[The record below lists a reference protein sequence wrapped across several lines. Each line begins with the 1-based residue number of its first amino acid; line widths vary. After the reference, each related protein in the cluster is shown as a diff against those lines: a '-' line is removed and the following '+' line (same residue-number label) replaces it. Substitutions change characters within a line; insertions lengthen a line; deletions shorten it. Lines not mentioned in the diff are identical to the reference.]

1 MKKNLYLIMALI
13 ASAIAFTSC
22 NSVPDPYDNPNG
34 NKEDVVP
41 GVKEGTGT
49 EADPYNVTAALEKIK
64 ALKDGENTGEI
75 FIKGKIVSINEI
87 DTDKFGNATY
97 YISVDGTD
105 KNQLCIYRSKA
116 LGNQKFTSKDAIKVG
131 DEVVVKGIF
140 VNFKGN
146 KPESEANKSY
156 LYSLNGKKEDNGGTT
171 PTPGEEKGSGTQA
184 DPYNVAAALAKIKA
198 LKTDKDTLEFYVKGK
213 IVDAPSIN
221 TQYGNATYHI
231 SDDGTANNQLYIY
244 RSFDLN
250 NQKFTKTDA
259 LKAGDEVVVTGKF
272 VNFRGNTPET
282 AGNKSYLFSLKSG
295 NGGGGVTPPNGG
307 GGTITP
313 GGLTFNGATVT
324 AVNSAVTAGTE
335 TITVTMTEQS
345 FTDEAAATPIT
356 LSDGTTIA
364 FDANGE
370 ANAPKYYAKSKGVRL
385 YKNNGITITGKKA
398 IAKLEFTCDV
408 FKGVNYVGNQTATI
422 AFTGNTA
429 VYKNVFNEPKG
440 GGVQLRVQTITITY
454 AQ

>member
-1 MKKNLYLIMALI
+1 MKKNLYLIMALMI
-13 ASAIAFTSC
+13 SAITFTSC
-22 NSVPDPYDNPNG
+22 NSVPEPSDNPN
-34 NKEDVVP
+34 NKKEDVVP

-64 ALKDGENTGEI
+64 ALKDGEKTAEI
-75 FIKGKIVSINEI
+75 FVKGKIVSINEI

-140 VNFKGN
+140 MNFKGN
-146 KPESEANKSY
+146 KPESEANNSY
-156 LYSLNGKKEDNGGTT
+156 LYSLNGKKEDNSGTT

-184 DPYNVAAALAKIKA
+184 DPYNVVAALAKIKA

-213 IVDAPSIN
+213 IVNAPSID
-221 TQYGNATYHI
+221 TKYGNATYHI
-231 SDDGTANNQLYIY
+231 SDDGTTNNQLLIF
-244 RSFDLN
+244 RSLDLN

-259 LKAGDEVVVTGKF
+259 LKAGDEVVITGKF
-272 VNFRGNTPET
+272 VNFKGNTPET
-282 AGNKSYLFSLKSG
+282 AGNKSYLVSLKPG
-295 NGGGGVTPPNGG
+295 TGGGGGPIVTPS
-307 GGTITP
+307 
-313 GGLTFNGATVT
+313 GLTINGNTVT
-324 AVNSAVTAGTE
+324 AVNSAVIAGTE
-335 TITVTMTEQS
+335 SITVTMTEQG
-345 FTDEAAATPIT
+345 FTNEAAATPIT

-370 ANAPKYYAKSKGVRL
+370 ANAPKYHAKSKGVRL

-398 IAKLEFTCDV
+398 IAKLVFTCDV
-408 FKGVNYVGNQTATI
+408 YNGTNQVGNQTATI

>member
-1 MKKNLYLIMALI
+1 MKKNLYLIMALMV
-13 ASAIAFTSC
+13 SAITFTSC
-22 NSVPDPYDNPNG
+22 NSVPEPSDNPN
-34 NKEDVVP
+34 NKKEDVVP

-64 ALKDGENTGEI
+64 ALKDGEKTAEI
-75 FIKGKIVSINEI
+75 FVKGKIVSIKEI

-105 KNQLCIYRSKA
+105 KNQLCIYRSKT

-146 KPESEANKSY
+146 KPESEANNSY
-156 LYSLNGKKEDNGGTT
+156 LYSLNGKKEDNSGTT

-213 IVDAPSIN
+213 IVNAPSID
-221 TQYGNATYHI
+221 TKYGNATYHI
-231 SDDGTANNQLYIY
+231 SDDGTTNNQLLIF
-244 RSFDLN
+244 RSLDLN

-259 LKAGDEVVVTGKF
+259 LKAGDEVVITGKF
-272 VNFRGNTPET
+272 VNFKGNTPET
-282 AGNKSYLFSLKSG
+282 AGNKSYLVSLKPG
-295 NGGGGVTPPNGG
+295 TGGGGGPIVTPS
-307 GGTITP
+307 
-313 GGLTFNGATVT
+313 GLTINGNTVT

-335 TITVTMTEQS
+335 SITVTMTEQGWA
-345 FTDEAAATPIT
+345 DKAAVTKLT

-370 ANAPKYYAKSKGVRL
+370 KSVPSYYAGSKGVRV

-398 IAKLEFTCDV
+398 IAKLVFTCDV
-408 FKGVNYVGNQTATI
+408 YNGTNQVGNKTATI

>member
-75 FIKGKIVSINEI
+75 FVKGKIVSINEI

-231 SDDGTANNQLYIY
+231 SDDGTTNNQLLIF
-244 RSFDLN
+244 RSLDLN

-272 VNFRGNTPET
+272 VNFKGNTPET
-282 AGNKSYLFSLKSG
+282 AGNKSYLVSLKPG
-295 NGGGGVTPPNGG
+295 TGGGGPIVTPS
-307 GGTITP
+307 
-313 GGLTFNGATVT
+313 GLTINGNTVT

-335 TITVTMTEQS
+335 SITVTMTEQGWA
-345 FTDEAAATPIT
+345 DKAAVTKLT

-364 FDANGE
+364 FDTNGE
-370 ANAPKYYAKSKGVRL
+370 KSVPSYYAGSKGVRV

-398 IAKLEFTCDV
+398 IAKLVFTCDV
-408 FKGVNYVGNQTATI
+408 YNGTNQVGNQTATI

>member
-1 MKKNLYLIMALI
+1 MKKNLYLIMALMI
-13 ASAIAFTSC
+13 SAITFTSC
-22 NSVPDPYDNPNG
+22 NSVPEPSDNPN
-34 NKEDVVP
+34 NKKEDVVP

-64 ALKDGENTGEI
+64 ALKDGEKTAEI
-75 FIKGKIVSINEI
+75 FVKGKIVSINEI

-146 KPESEANKSY
+146 KPESEANNSY
-156 LYSLNGKKEDNGGTT
+156 LYSLNGKKEDNSGTT

-213 IVDAPSIN
+213 IVNAPSIN

-259 LKAGDEVVVTGKF
+259 LKAGDEVVITGKF
-272 VNFRGNTPET
+272 VNFKGNTPET
-282 AGNKSYLFSLKSG
+282 AGNKSYLVSLKPG
-295 NGGGGVTPPNGG
+295 TGGGGGPIVTPS
-307 GGTITP
+307 
-313 GGLTFNGATVT
+313 GLTINGATVT

-398 IAKLEFTCDV
+398 IAKLVFTCDV
-408 FKGVNYVGNQTATI
+408 YNGTNQVGNKTATI

>member
-75 FIKGKIVSINEI
+75 FVKGKIVSIDEI

-105 KNQLCIYRSKA
+105 KNQLCIYRSKS

-171 PTPGEEKGSGTQA
+171 PTPG
-184 DPYNVAAALAKIKA
+184 
-198 LKTDKDTLEFYVKGK
+198 
-213 IVDAPSIN
+213 
-221 TQYGNATYHI
+221 
-231 SDDGTANNQLYIY
+231 
-244 RSFDLN
+244 
-250 NQKFTKTDA
+250 
-259 LKAGDEVVVTGKF
+259 
-272 VNFRGNTPET
+272 
-282 AGNKSYLFSLKSG
+282 
-295 NGGGGVTPPNGG
+295 
-307 GGTITP
+307 
-313 GGLTFNGATVT
+313 GLTFNGATVT

-335 TITVTMTEQS
+335 TITVTMTKQS
-345 FTDEAAATPIT
+345 FTDDAAATPIT

>member
-1 MKKNLYLIMALI
+1 MKKNLYLIMALMI
-13 ASAIAFTSC
+13 SAITFTSC
-22 NSVPDPYDNPNG
+22 NSVPEPSDNPN
-34 NKEDVVP
+34 NKKEDVVP

-64 ALKDGENTGEI
+64 ALKDGEKTAEI
-75 FIKGKIVSINEI
+75 FVKGKIVSINEI

-146 KPESEANKSY
+146 KPESEANNSY
-156 LYSLNGKKEDNGGTT
+156 LYSLNGKKEDNSGTT
-171 PTPGEEKGSGTQA
+171 PT
-184 DPYNVAAALAKIKA
+184 
-198 LKTDKDTLEFYVKGK
+198 DTLEFYVKGK
-213 IVDAPSIN
+213 IVDAPSID
-221 TQYGNATYHI
+221 TKYGNATYHI
-231 SDDGTANNQLYIY
+231 SDDGTTNNQLLIF

-272 VNFRGNTPET
+272 VNYKGNTPET
-282 AGNKSYLFSLKSG
+282 AGNKSYLVSLKPG
-295 NGGGGVTPPNGG
+295 TGGGGGPIVTPS
-307 GGTITP
+307 
-313 GGLTFNGATVT
+313 GLTINGNIVT

-335 TITVTMTEQS
+335 SITVTMADQGWA
-345 FTDEAAATPIT
+345 DKAAVTTLT

-370 ANAPKYYAKSKGVRL
+370 KSVPSYYAGSKGVRV

-398 IAKLEFTCDV
+398 IAKLVFTCDV
-408 FKGVNYVGNQTATI
+408 YNGTNQVGNKTATI

>member
-75 FIKGKIVSINEI
+75 FVKGKIVSINEI

-184 DPYNVAAALAKIKA
+184 DPYNVAAALAKIKT

-213 IVDAPSIN
+213 IVNAPSID
-221 TQYGNATYHI
+221 TKYGNATYHI
-231 SDDGTANNQLYIY
+231 SDDGTTNNQLLIF
-244 RSFDLN
+244 RSLDLN

-272 VNFRGNTPET
+272 VNFKGNTPET
-282 AGNKSYLFSLKSG
+282 AGNKSYLVSLKSG
-295 NGGGGVTPPNGG
+295 TGGGGGPIVTPS
-307 GGTITP
+307 
-313 GGLTFNGATVT
+313 GLTINGNTVT

-335 TITVTMTEQS
+335 SITVTMTEQGWA
-345 FTDEAAATPIT
+345 DKAAVTKLT

-364 FDANGE
+364 FDTNGE
-370 ANAPKYYAKSKGVRL
+370 KSVPSYYAGSKGVRV

-398 IAKLEFTCDV
+398 IAKLVFTCDV
-408 FKGVNYVGNQTATI
+408 YNGTNQVGNQTATI

>member
-75 FIKGKIVSINEI
+75 FVKGKIVSINEI

-184 DPYNVAAALAKIKA
+184 DPYNVAAALAKIKT

-213 IVDAPSIN
+213 IVNAPSID
-221 TQYGNATYHI
+221 TKYGNATYHI

-272 VNFRGNTPET
+272 VNFKGNTPET
-282 AGNKSYLFSLKSG
+282 AGNKSYLVSLKPG
-295 NGGGGVTPPNGG
+295 TGGGGGPIVTPS
-307 GGTITP
+307 
-313 GGLTFNGATVT
+313 GLTINGNTVT

-335 TITVTMTEQS
+335 SITVTMTEQGWA
-345 FTDEAAATPIT
+345 DKAAVTKLT

-364 FDANGE
+364 FDTNGE
-370 ANAPKYYAKSKGVRL
+370 KSVPSYYAGSKGVRV

-398 IAKLEFTCDV
+398 IAKLVFTCDV
-408 FKGVNYVGNQTATI
+408 YNGTNQVGNQTATI

>member
-1 MKKNLYLIMALI
+1 MKKNLYLIMALMI
-13 ASAIAFTSC
+13 SAITFTSC
-22 NSVPDPYDNPNG
+22 NSVPEPSDNPN
-34 NKEDVVP
+34 NKKEDVVP

-64 ALKDGENTGEI
+64 ALKDGEKTAEI
-75 FIKGKIVSINEI
+75 FVKGKIVSINEI

-146 KPESEANKSY
+146 KPESDANNSY
-156 LYSLNGKKEDNGGTT
+156 LYSLNGKKEDNSGTT

-213 IVDAPSIN
+213 IVNTPSID
-221 TQYGNATYHI
+221 TKYGNATYHI
-231 SDDGTANNQLYIY
+231 SDDGTTNNQLLIF
-244 RSFDLN
+244 RSLDLN

-272 VNFRGNTPET
+272 VNYKGNTPET
-282 AGNKSYLFSLKSG
+282 AGNKSYLVSLKPG
-295 NGGGGVTPPNGG
+295 AGGGGGPIVPPS
-307 GGTITP
+307 
-313 GGLTFNGATVT
+313 GLTINGNTVT

-335 TITVTMTEQS
+335 SITVTMTEQGWA
-345 FTDEAAATPIT
+345 DKAAVTKLT

-364 FDANGE
+364 FDTNGE
-370 ANAPKYYAKSKGVRL
+370 KSVPSYYAGSKGVRV

-398 IAKLEFTCDV
+398 IAKLVFTCDV
-408 FKGVNYVGNQTATI
+408 YNGTNQVGNKTATI

>member
-75 FIKGKIVSINEI
+75 FVKGKIVSINEI

-184 DPYNVAAALAKIKA
+184 DPYNVAAALAKIKT

-213 IVDAPSIN
+213 IVNAPSID
-221 TQYGNATYHI
+221 TKYGNATYHI
-231 SDDGTANNQLYIY
+231 SDDGTTNNQLLIF
-244 RSFDLN
+244 RSLDLN

-272 VNFRGNTPET
+272 VNFKGNTPET
-282 AGNKSYLFSLKSG
+282 AGNKSYLVSLKPG
-295 NGGGGVTPPNGG
+295 TGGGGGPIVTPS
-307 GGTITP
+307 
-313 GGLTFNGATVT
+313 GLTINGNTVT

-335 TITVTMTEQS
+335 SITVTMTEQGWA
-345 FTDEAAATPIT
+345 DKAAVTKLT

-364 FDANGE
+364 FDTNGE
-370 ANAPKYYAKSKGVRL
+370 KSVPSYYAGSKGVRV

-398 IAKLEFTCDV
+398 IAKLVFTCDV
-408 FKGVNYVGNQTATI
+408 YNGTNQVGNQTATI

>member
-75 FIKGKIVSINEI
+75 FVKGKIVSINEI

-105 KNQLCIYRSKA
+105 KNQLCIYRSKS

-213 IVDAPSIN
+213 IVDAPSID
-221 TQYGNATYHI
+221 TKYGNATYHI
-231 SDDGTANNQLYIY
+231 SDDGTTNNQLLIF
-244 RSFDLN
+244 RSLDLN

-259 LKAGDEVVVTGKF
+259 LKAGDEVVITGKF
-272 VNFRGNTPET
+272 VNFKGNTPET
-282 AGNKSYLFSLKSG
+282 AGNKSYLVSLKPG
-295 NGGGGVTPPNGG
+295 TGGGGGPIVTPS
-307 GGTITP
+307 
-313 GGLTFNGATVT
+313 GLTINGTTVT

-370 ANAPKYYAKSKGVRL
+370 ANTPKYYAKSKGVRL

-398 IAKLEFTCDV
+398 IAKLVFTCDV
-408 FKGVNYVGNQTATI
+408 YNGTNQVGNKTATI

-440 GGVQLRVQTITITY
+440 GGVQLRVQTITITH